1 MAKVIAHIDLNA
13 FFVRAEEIKDPSIIG
28 KCVAI
33 GHLGRAGI
41 VSTCS
46 YKARE
51 YGVHSGM
58 PMNKAVQL
66 CPELLIIHGDY
77 KYYSKL
83 SKAFISYV
91 KRFTPLVEQ
100 ASIDECYADF
110 TEQIKKCNDPIKY
123 FKDFQEGLF
132 KETKLYCSIG
142 VSITKFL
149 AKMGSDYK
157 KPNGLTFIRKKDISK
172 ILFPLPIE
180 DMFGIGKKT
189 SPRLRSINVNTIGD
203 LYNNLINKE
212 QMTLDILGSF
222 TPALIDWL
230 EGKGSDEII
239 LEREDAKSIGAST
252 TLFED
257 TSEYEVI
264 SKTYEELS
272 KEVSRRANNSDQVGT
287 TIQIMVKDTLYKAHI
302 KSVTLD
308 EPTNNWEKIY
318 SIAMKLYEKNYSSY
332 LLRAVGVTLQN
343 LIDKKDMVIQMTFFD
358 YEEHIEKSATKMLI
372 NELNKKLSKPSLK
385 RLSEVKKDVSK

>member
-13 FFVRAEEIKDPSIIG
+13 FFVRAEEIKDPSLVG
-28 KCVAI
+28 KSVAI

-51 YGVHSGM
+51 YGVRSGM

-66 CPELLIIHGDY
+66 CPDLIIIHGDY

-83 SKAFISYV
+83 SKSFISYV
-91 KRFTPLVEQ
+91 KRYTPLVEQ
-100 ASIDECYADF
+100 ASVDECYADF
-110 TEQIKKCNDPIKY
+110 TEQIKKCNDPIKF

-157 KPNGLTFIRKKDISK
+157 KPNGLTFIRKKDIAN
-172 ILFPLPIE
+172 ILYPLPIE

-203 LYNNLINKE
+203 LYINLVNKD

-222 TPALIDWL
+222 SSVLKDWL

-239 LEREDAKSIGAST
+239 LEFDAAKSIGAST

-257 TSEYEVI
+257 TNEYEII
-264 SKTYEELS
+264 SKTFEELA
-272 KEVSRRANNSDQVGT
+272 KEVSSRANESDQVGT
-287 TIQIMVKDTLYKAHI
+287 TIQIMAKDTFYKAHI
-302 KSVTLD
+302 KSITID
-308 EPTNNWEKIY
+308 EPTNKWEKIY
-318 SIAMKLYEKNYSSY
+318 SVAMKLYEKNYSS
-332 LLRAVGVTLQN
+332 LVVRAVGVTLQN
-343 LIDKKDMVIQMTFFD
+343 LIDKKDMVVQMTFFD
-358 YEEHIEKSATKMLI
+358 YEEHIEQSATKMLI

-385 RLSEVKKDVSK
+385 RLSEVKKNVSK